1 MAEKVQ
7 ILRKKISK
15 IQLLFN
21 FQKFDTKIFAKLL
34 ATKKKYLKMFEGL
47 NDLKIEKKIRI
58 DPMAEKVHIL
68 RKIIHKFNF
77 YSILKFLIPKCL

>member
-1 MAEKVQ
+1 MRWVNEPKIDKKKLRIDPTAEKVQ

-47 NDLKIEKKIRI
+47 NDLKIEKK
-58 DPMAEKVHIL
+58 
-68 RKIIHKFNF
+68 
-77 YSILKFLIPKCL
+77 SG